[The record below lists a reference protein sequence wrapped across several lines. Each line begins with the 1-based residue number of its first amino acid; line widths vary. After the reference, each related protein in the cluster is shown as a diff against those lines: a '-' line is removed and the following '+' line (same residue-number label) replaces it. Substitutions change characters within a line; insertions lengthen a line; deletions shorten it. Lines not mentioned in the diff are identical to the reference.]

1 MNDLYAGGIMLPGRS
16 LRVGACQQREQQQPE
31 NGGTVQFF
39 ASYVQQVVDGFIQS
53 RAGGKGGRTLRK
65 LSGQAEK

>member
-1 MNDLYAGGIMLPGRS
+1 MLPCCGF
-16 LRVGACQQREQQQPE
+16 RVGACQQREQQQPE
-31 NGGTVQFF
+31 NGGTVQLF
-39 ASYVQQVVDGFIQS
+39 ASYVQQMVDGFVQS